1 MNRTLSFKFMNDKL
15 NLRLIGLLKKAN
27 IDYTV
32 GRDGVIRYSTCDEPV
47 VGNELIRTIRNEV
60 FSAWQVL
67 SCPKDWIERYKRYM
81 MRKHVAFSE
90 ELINN
95 QLCFLLPLK
104 YRPHSWKLDE
114 GADPRPSRKPE
125 RVKKAG
131 AGL

>member
-1 MNRTLSFKFMNDKL
+1 MNRTFSFKFLNDKL

-32 GRDGVIRYSTCDEPV
+32 DRDGVILYSSSDENL

-60 FSAWQVL
+60 FPDWQLL

-81 MRKHVAFSE
+81 TYKHVEFRE

-95 QLCFLLPLK
+95 QLCFLLPRK

-114 GADPRPSRKPE
+114 LGNGPHCRKQE
-125 RVKKAG
+125 RV
-131 AGL
+131 